1 MPDPTIG
8 ERIAGLEAEF
18 RSFKEQITTDNSYIK
33 GKLDVIVAALSTKVG
48 LEAYERESNKFNTR
62 LHGMEVR
69 TPVIV
74 QQITL
79 VLSTGVIMAVVS
91 YLINRLP

>member
-1 MPDPTIG
+1 MPDNIG

-48 LEAYERESNKFNTR
+48 LEAYERETGKFNAR
-62 LHGMEVR
+62 LHDVEIKSPAIIR
-69 TPVIV
+69 DIV
-74 QQITL
+74 L
-79 VLSTGVIMAVVS
+79 VLSTGMVMAVVT
-91 YLINRLP
+91 YLIGQLP